1 MSIKVGVIGCGWVA
15 DACHGPAYIEYASQ
29 HPDIELTACCDID
42 SAKVERFQEKF
53 GFKRSYTDYFQMLD
67 EEKPD
72 AVCLTVPERLIC
84 EAGCKILAR
93 GIPLLCEKPPGLTVT
108 EIDRL
113 ISAAR
118 ASRVIHLVAFNRR
131 FTPLVAE
138 LKRRVEGQ
146 AIHHIHYEFTRV
158 GRGKE
163 DFSTTAVHAID
174 TVRYL
179 VGSDYRSVRFH
190 YQELPEEG
198 QKVTNTLMDCTFG
211 SEATASINI
220 KPVAGVNIERAILH
234 LLDNTYIL
242 HCNNGPD
249 APGRLLHYQ
258 KGQLLYDISGADY
271 AGSREDF
278 MLNGFYAENASFFEA
293 VRSRTQPVHDFQSCR
308 QSVELMQSMRERKL
322 AYHSRS
328 PRNGDIS

>member
-15 DACHGPAYIEYASQ
+15 DACHGPAYTQYASQ

-42 SAKVERFQEKF
+42 RVKADRFQKKF
-53 GFKRSYTDYFQMLD
+53 NFKRSYTDYLQMLD
-67 EEKPD
+67 IEKPD
-72 AVCLTVPERLIC
+72 AVCLALPVSLIC

-93 GIPLLCEKPPGLTVT
+93 NIPLLCEKPPGLTLT

-113 ISAAR
+113 ISTAR
-118 ASRVIHLVAFNRR
+118 SSEVIHLVAFNRR

-146 AIHHIHYEFTRV
+146 AIHHIHYEFARV
-158 GRGKE
+158 GRGQE

-179 VGSDYRSVRFH
+179 VGSDYQSVRFH
-190 YQELPEEG
+190 YQDLPGEG
-198 QKVTNTLMDCTFG
+198 QKVTNTLLDCTFG

-249 APGRLLHYQ
+249 APGRLQHYQ
-258 KGQLLYDISGADY
+258 KGQLVYDISGAEY
-271 AGSREDF
+271 TGSREDF
-278 MLNGFYAENASFFEA
+278 ILNGFYAENTSFFEA
-293 VRSRTQPVHDFQSCR
+293 VRSRIQPVHNFQSCR
-308 QSVELMQSMRERKL
+308 QSVELMQSMRERKP
-322 AYHSRS
+322 ACRF
-328 PRNGDIS
+328 